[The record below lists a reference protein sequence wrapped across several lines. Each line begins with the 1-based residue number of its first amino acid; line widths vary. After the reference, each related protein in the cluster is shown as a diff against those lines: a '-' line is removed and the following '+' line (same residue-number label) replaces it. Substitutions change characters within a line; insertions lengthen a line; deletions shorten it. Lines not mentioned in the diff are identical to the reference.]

1 MLNTK
6 SIIEQVKDLL
16 KSENKEIEIPINT
29 IVGIDDYDELVYIE
43 NIRLS
48 KFNDK
53 PYLDLSGGTY
63 RKITRDDIVERRSE
77 DWAEEERDI
86 WVEMA
91 RAGRTDDGL
100 YEWWEQAC
108 EEAEAEGLLYPFDD
122 DSDRAMIE
130 NAYDEMPKSKKSII
144 EETWGAKGDYRE
156 DMDADINLDCYWVT
170 VSWGCTCPMG
180 SLGYANRPKSVVEQ
194 VKNWKCITEPKL
206 VKFLAKTIDE
216 LKEKEEEKV

>member
-1 MLNTK
+1 MNTNQV
-6 SIIEQVKDLL
+6 IEQVKELL
-16 KSENKEIEIPINT
+16 KSNNKEISIPVNT

-48 KFNDK
+48 KFNNK

-63 RKITRDDIVERRSE
+63 RKITRDNIVERRSE

-86 WVEMA
+86 WAEMV

-100 YEWWEQAC
+100 YDWWEQAC
-108 EEAEAEGLLYPFDD
+108 DEAESEGLLYPFDD

-130 NAYDEMPKSKKSII
+130 NAYDEMPKSKKAII
-144 EETWGAKGDYRE
+144 EETWGAKGNYEE
-156 DMDADINLDCYWVT
+156 DMDEDVNLNSDWVT
-170 VSWGCTCPMG
+170 VYWGSTCPMG
-180 SLGYANRPKSVVEQ
+180 SSGYANRPKSVVEQ
-194 VKNWKCITEPKL
+194 VKDWKCITEPKL

-216 LKEKEEEKV
+216 LKAEREKV